1 MPTLMSFFMRNGQ
14 NRAQIERDK
23 ALGQYNTEERNQNCQ
38 NVYDTILLY
47 GKLTSK
53 EIEKKLEMWHHHLS
67 VKTIQRCIKD
77 DHRII
82 KNKRYYSIDENARF
96 ETRYRDPK
104 KFGLQLYYD
113 MILDSK
119 FLGREVG
126 YDPTTFQKLATIF
139 GAIIMF
145 VFIESSRPFQDKVKG
160 RGKDK
165 GTMTRRYGYGYKD
178 RRQLVDYWANNA
190 IPVELMFRVFTNIFT
205 RRMTEIMRHKPPI
218 TAKDL
223 PIEEIENEIEI
234 ENKPDNEMT
243 EKQVYECLQMLEESY
258 PEIYKELIDSRK
270 KFMSKIKTPNQ

>member
-1 MPTLMSFFMRNGQ
+1 MPTLMSYFMRRGQ
-14 NRAQIERDK
+14 KSAQIERDK

-53 EIEKKLEMWHHHLS
+53 EIEKKLEMWHHPLS

-82 KNKRYYSIDENARF
+82 KNKRYYSIDEKARF

-104 KFGLQLYYD
+104 KFGVQLYED
-113 MILDSK
+113 VILASK
-119 FLGREVG
+119 FLGREVH
-126 YDPTTFQKLATIF
+126 YDQTTFQKLASIF

-165 GTMTRRYGYGYKD
+165 DKDKGIVRKYGYKD
-178 RRQLVDYWANNA
+178 RHELVDYWANNA
-190 IPVELMFRVFTNIFT
+190 IPIELMFREFTTIFT
-205 RRMTEIMRHKPPI
+205 RKMPEIIKHKPNI

-243 EKQVYECLQMLEESY
+243 EKQVNDCLLMLEESY
-258 PEIYKELIDSRK
+258 PEIYEELIDSRN
-270 KFMSKIKTPNQ
+270 KFMSKIKTP